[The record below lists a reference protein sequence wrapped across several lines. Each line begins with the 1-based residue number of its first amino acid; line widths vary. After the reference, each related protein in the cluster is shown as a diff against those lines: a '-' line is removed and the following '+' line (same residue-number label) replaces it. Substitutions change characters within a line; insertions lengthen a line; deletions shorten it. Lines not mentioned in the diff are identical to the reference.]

1 MKPISQLSP
10 EEAQELLFF
19 VAKDGTMLPISKIES
34 LDPTSVVIAGEDY
47 TITPE
52 TYSTLHAKLVTY
64 EAVKLMYAQDDL
76 AKQASKLVETSFA
89 DNFKEYFDH
98 IDNIIDHINTQA
110 TKVVSHLQSTIDAV
124 KSKADS
130 TLANIDSINTTIK
143 PFKQFAADTNLSD
156 LKSSVKTHVEQLKP
170 VKDELG
176 QVIAHLKELF
186 SDK

>member
-34 LDPTSVVIAGEDY
+34 LAPTSVVIAGDSYNISKE
-47 TITPE
+47 I
-52 TYSTLHAKLVTY
+52 YSALHAKLVTY

-76 AKQASKLVETSFA
+76 AKQASKLVESTFA
-89 DNFKEYFDH
+89 DNFKEYFNHMD
-98 IDNIIDHINTQA
+98 DVINCINSQA
-110 TKVVSHLQSTIDAV
+110 TRVVSHLQSAVDAV

-130 TLANIDSINTTIK
+130 TLANIDSINTSIK
-143 PFKQFAADTNLSD
+143 PFKQFAADTDLSD

-176 QVIAHLKELF
+176 QVITLLKTLF
-186 SDK
+186 NEK